1 MCVRGL
7 VRDRPLIWK
16 APAVPVKSRPMRI
29 KAIDGAAGDG
39 VFEAIVATYDVDSY
53 GDRILPGAFADTLKA
68 WKASGDAIPVYWSHR
83 MDDPDFNI
91 GHVLEAAER
100 PGEGLWVKAQLD
112 LDNPKA
118 ASVHRLMKGRRVT
131 QFSFAYEVLDGG
143 PVKSD
148 GDSVFELRKLD
159 LFEVGPTPI
168 GVNQATE
175 LLDVKSLGDL
185 TRELRAGRTLDTA
198 QIAAVKAAHVALG
211 AVLAASGPNPD
222 DEAEARQD
230 ARTTAE
236 EPAGAKAV
244 VEDLRPAARRA
255 VVLAELELLCS

>member
-1 MCVRGL
+1 M
-7 VRDRPLIWK
+7 
-16 APAVPVKSRPMRI
+16 PVKTRPMRI
-29 KAIDGAAGDG
+29 KATDGAAGDG

-53 GDRILPGAFADTLKA
+53 GDRIIPGAFADTLKA
-68 WKASGDAIPVYWSHR
+68 WEASGDAIPVYWSHR
-83 MDDPDFNI
+83 MDDPDMNI

-112 LDNPKA
+112 LANPKA
-118 ASVHRLMKGRRVT
+118 VTVHRLMKGRRVT
-131 QFSFAYEVLDGG
+131 QFSFAYEVLDAAPGKTADGG
-143 PVKSD
+143 QVLDLKT
-148 GDSVFELRKLD
+148 LD

-175 LLDVKSLGDL
+175 LLDVKALGDL
-185 TRELRAGRTLDTA
+185 SRALHAGRTLTA
-198 QIAAVKAAHVALG
+198 TEIAAVKAAHVALG
-211 AVLAASGPNPD
+211 AVLAAGAPNPD
-222 DEAEARQD
+222 DEATARQD
-230 ARTTAE
+230 VRTTAE